1 MSEAPNRQEVLVI
14 PDAIKQI
21 AERLHTQDN
30 RITSHPIFM
39 VQMRTKRDHWMNV
52 TPFFTSDAA
61 EAFMALQGHNYFELR
76 VYVAS
81 GYDNP
86 EWRIVRD
93 WLMTLAES

>member
-1 MSEAPNRQEVLVI
+1 MSGIPNEILL
-14 PDAIKQI
+14 I
-21 AERLHTQDN
+21 AERLRTQDN

-39 VQMRTKRDHWMNV
+39 VQERPDSQSNWTNLQ
-52 TPFFTSDAA
+52 PCFTNAAA
-61 EAFMALQGHNYFELR
+61 EAFIERQSHNYRHLR

-93 WLMTLAES
+93 WLMSLEFDALGGAQ